1 MHDNARYNCAPAA
14 SIALAAGV
22 CIPAGLVF
30 ADEPAATDSA
40 NEETYRP
47 AEITD
52 EEVADVLSAFSDPTT
67 LLSSEESTASSSV
80 ASGTVEL
87 AGKTQYDTAAAEALY
102 AFDSSE
108 YVIVASGTSAVDA
121 LSATGLAGLL
131 NCPILL
137 CAKDYVPQ
145 ATADAIASLGV
156 KNVVVVGGTAVI
168 SEATASKLGGSVTR
182 LAGDSLYDTQLA
194 VFEYGKQHGT
204 WGKTA
209 FVANGAKS
217 FADALSASPAAYKLK
232 APVFLADSTGRLPL
246 DSARALISGG
256 FNHVVVVAAAP
267 RLFPTTDGACI
278 RRLPSWAAVDMMT

>member
-1 MHDNARYNCAPAA
+1 MITRDTIVRTIA

-22 CIPAGLVF
+22 CMPVGLVF

-87 AGKTQYDTAAAEALY
+87 AGETQYDTAAAEALY

-145 ATADAIASLGV
+145 A
-156 KNVVVVGGTAVI
+156 
-168 SEATASKLGGSVTR
+168 
-182 LAGDSLYDTQLA
+182 
-194 VFEYGKQHGT
+194 
-204 WGKTA
+204 
-209 FVANGAKS
+209 
-217 FADALSASPAAYKLK
+217 
-232 APVFLADSTGRLPL
+232 
-246 DSARALISGG
+246 
-256 FNHVVVVAAAP
+256 
-267 RLFPTTDGACI
+267 
-278 RRLPSWAAVDMMT
+278 